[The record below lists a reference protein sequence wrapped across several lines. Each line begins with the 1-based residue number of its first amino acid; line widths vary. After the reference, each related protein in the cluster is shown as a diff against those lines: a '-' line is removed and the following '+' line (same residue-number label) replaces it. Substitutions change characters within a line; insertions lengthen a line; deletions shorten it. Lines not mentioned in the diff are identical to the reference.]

1 MSKYL
6 MTNFQ
11 SCDFSDQDWSKICEY
26 LSIYYGTKF
35 SENMHF
41 KILVYESNGAKKLS
55 RLVSLIKTSHEHLYV
70 LQVLQTNSY
79 EIAFVKI
86 SVVTIE
92 IFFERNSQKL
102 TNKIRSFSFKIVAN
116 FDAFSTSFSTSFSRK
131 FLLNFKFSFD

>member
-1 MSKYL
+1 
-6 MTNFQ
+6 
-11 SCDFSDQDWSKICEY
+11 
-26 LSIYYGTKF
+26 
-35 SENMHF
+35 MHF

-116 FDAFSTSFSTSFSRK
+116 FDAFSTSFSRK

>member
-1 MSKYL
+1 
-6 MTNFQ
+6 
-11 SCDFSDQDWSKICEY
+11 
-26 LSIYYGTKF
+26 
-35 SENMHF
+35 MHF

-55 RLVSLIKTSHEHLYV
+55 RLVTLIKTSHEHLYV
-70 LQVLQTNSY
+70 LQILQTNRY

-116 FDAFSTSFSTSFSRK
+116 FDAFSTSFSRK
-131 FLLNFKFSFD
+131 FLLNFRLIKSLHFASRLYFCEKNKMEIFAKEIERKFGNPLS

>member
-1 MSKYL
+1 
-6 MTNFQ
+6 
-11 SCDFSDQDWSKICEY
+11 
-26 LSIYYGTKF
+26 
-35 SENMHF
+35 MHF

-70 LQVLQTNSY
+70 LQILQTNRY

-92 IFFERNSQKL
+92 IFFERNSRKL

-116 FDAFSTSFSTSFSRK
+116 FDAFSTSFSRK
-131 FLLNFKFSFD
+131 FLLNLTKLKSKSLHFASRLYFCEKNKMEIFAKEIERKFGNPLS